1 MGILN
6 EITVEEKKIILEMYG
21 IVHNVNEG
29 VLSKEGI
36 LSLWKSFRKCSQN
49 SMKNYPNLTKISGG
63 SVATL
68 WGLFLIFIGVTG
80 EFLSFGLSTALSTT
94 AVAGGV
100 TGSYVGLKK
109 IFDTNFSLIEGELQ
123 KLSKC
128 ING

>member
-1 MGILN
+1 MGSLN
-6 EITVEEKKIILEMYG
+6 EITLEEKKVILEMYG

-29 VLSKEGI
+29 VSSKEGI
-36 LSLWKSFRKCSQN
+36 LSLWKSFSKCSQN
-49 SMKNYPNLTKISGG
+49 SIKNYPNLTKVSGG

-80 EFLSFGLSTALSTT
+80 EILSFGLSTALSTT
-94 AVAGGV
+94 AITAGVA
-100 TGSYVGLKK
+100 GSYVGLKK
-109 IFDTNFSLIEGELQ
+109 IFDTNFGMIEGELQ